1 VRGLGR
7 IDALEVVR
15 PAEGSGRNPTA
26 DPRHEHGQSAVGAPR
41 IHGELL
47 ELGIEIGRTSVGEY
61 MARRRGPRSQGWK
74 TSIRNHADGIAVI
87 DLFVAPTISLQLLY
101 GLLIMGHG
109 RRQILWFGLTT
120 HPTAEW
126 IAIQLTKARG
136 RE

>member
-1 VRGLGR
+1 M
-7 IDALEVVR
+7 
-15 PAEGSGRNPTA
+15 
-26 DPRHEHGQSAVGAPR
+26 
-41 IHGELL
+41 L

-74 TSIRNHADGIAVI
+74 TSIRNHADSIAVI

-120 HPTAEW
+120 RPTAEW